1 MAYNPSMLRSE
12 SGAGR
17 LRIAPLAAYASLVL
31 ALAGL
36 YVMSRS
42 HYLLFH
48 SLIEISSISVAMALL
63 FLALN
68 SRSMIE
74 DSSFTLLALGYLVVA
89 GLDLL
94 HTLAYRGMGVFPWV
108 NSSNP
113 ATQLWIAA
121 RFAEVG
127 SLLAFALALRKPR
140 HWRMGWIGFGTVLSV
155 VFASVA
161 ILALGW
167 FPTCYVEG
175 VGLTAFKRF
184 AEYSIVAA
192 ISAVAWILWRNGKRL
207 APVVRRTLM
216 WSLLFTALSELAF
229 TLYTDV
235 YGVFNAVGHL
245 LKLVSFVFVY
255 LGLIRIGFTRPQA
268 LMLSDLREE
277 RKRRRT
283 AEDRYKLVVEHMKN
297 AIAVYKATEDGNDFV
312 FVEFNRAAEEIEGVL
327 REEVLEKRVTQA
339 FPGVE
344 EFGLLEV
351 LRRVYATG
359 IPEDHPVSFYQDA
372 RLRSWRE
379 NHVFRLPSGEIA
391 AVYEDVTAGVHAQ
404 NDLKKHHD
412 VLRGVMSSV
421 PSLVLLLDEAGER
434 IQDANRS
441 AARFLGITENALR
454 GKELAGVLPED
465 LASQLRKL
473 MEARLSKEDLL
484 ESLDRDSEGNRRWL
498 GWGTFRFRGGTGI
511 IGRDISDLVE
521 AREYARS
528 LFVQAADPMFILD
541 MQGNH
546 VDANP
551 SAAALLGYDRAQLRT
566 AAYMDVSAE
575 PEASKAALHQLAEG
589 DELPPYKRMLVS
601 KEKEAIPVELHL
613 SVLRDLDGTPTRIL
627 SIARDI
633 RPRLEAEEKLRQSWE
648 GAITAVGMSIESR
661 DPYTA
666 GHQRKVMQLAVAI
679 AEELELPSE
688 TVQAIRVAALLHDIG
703 KIAVPAE
710 ILAKPSKLSAA
721 EKLLVNEHV
730 EEGYKILREVQFP
743 WPVADIV
750 RQTHE
755 RMDGSGYPAGLAGEQ
770 IRLEARIIAIADVV
784 EAIMSHRPY
793 RPALGLDVALDEIGN
808 NKGSLY
814 DGRAVDACI
823 TVFTRGGFRF
833 ASE

>member
-1 MAYNPSMLRSE
+1 
-12 SGAGR
+12 
-17 LRIAPLAAYASLVL
+17 
-31 ALAGL
+31 
-36 YVMSRS
+36 
-42 HYLLFH
+42 
-48 SLIEISSISVAMALL
+48 MALF
-63 FLALN
+63 FLAWN
-68 SRSMIE
+68 SRSIIE
-74 DSSFTLLALGYLVVA
+74 DSSFTLLGLGYLVVS

-108 NSSNP
+108 NSSDP

-121 RFAEVG
+121 RFVEVG

-140 HWRMGWIGFGTVLSV
+140 NWRMGWIAAGVMP
-155 VFASVA
+155 FAGVASAA

-184 AEYSIVAA
+184 AEYSIVAVILA
-192 ISAVAWILWRNGKRL
+192 IAWILWRNGKRL

-216 WSLLFTALSELAF
+216 WSLFVTALSELAF

-235 YGVFNAVGHL
+235 YGVLNAVGHL
-245 LKLVSFVFVY
+245 LKLLSFALIYV
-255 LGLIRIGFTRPQA
+255 GLIRTGFARPQA
-268 LMLSDLREE
+268 LLLSELREE
-277 RKRRRT
+277 QVRRRK
-283 AEDRYKLVVEHMKN
+283 AEDRYKSVVEHMKN
-297 AIAVYKATEDGNDFV
+297 AVVVYEATEDSDDFV

-327 REEVLEKRVTQA
+327 REEVLEKRVTQV

-351 LRRVYATG
+351 LRRVSATG
-359 IPEDHPVSFYQDA
+359 IPEDHPISLYQEA

-441 AARFLGITENALR
+441 AVRFLGITENALR

-498 GWGTFRFRGGTGI
+498 GWSTFRFPGGTGI

-528 LFVQAADPMFILD
+528 LFEQAADPMFILD

-566 AAYMDVSAE
+566 IGYMDVSAE
-575 PEASKAALHQLAEG
+575 PEASKAALHRLVGGE
-589 DELPPYKRMLVS
+589 ELIPYQRTFVS
-601 KEKEAIPVELHL
+601 RAGEEIPVELHL
-613 SVLRDLDGTPTRIL
+613 SLLRNLDGMPTRVL

-633 RPRLEAEEKLRQSWE
+633 RSRLEAEDKLRRSWE
-648 GAITAVGMSIESR
+648 GAITAVCMSIESR

-703 KIAVPAE
+703 KIAVPAD

-784 EAIMSHRPY
+784 DAITSHRPY
-793 RPALGLDVALDEIGN
+793 RPALGLDVALEEINGK
-808 NKGSLY
+808 KGRLY
-814 DGRAVDACI
+814 DREATDACI
-823 TVFTRGGFRF
+823 SIL
-833 ASE
+833 ADKDLKPED